1 MNIFFRLYIIFFV
14 CYSCEIKLK
23 EEVDQNNIRLFTKKE
38 SPSTVSLNP
47 EITKS
52 FLLGKF
58 DYKKDSRF
66 ILVDSKY
73 NINNNNYLQVKT
85 YNAFVKMAEAAKA
98 DGINLK
104 IVSGCISYQEQLR
117 IWNQKWKY
125 NCTKYTS
132 KKRIFI
138 ETVKEVKIPSTSRN
152 HWGTEIM
159 INATNKNYIRT
170 KKGLKEYRWLIE
182 NASRFGFCNIYSEI
196 KFKKRGGY
204 PDDPWHWS
212 YSPLSNY
219 YLNQYV
225 RSIQNSDYKS
235 FNGSNFCGSREFNFK
250 KKYVEAINKDCNL

>member
-170 KKGLKEYRWLIE
+170 KKGLKEYRW
-182 NASRFGFCNIYSEI
+182 
-196 KFKKRGGY
+196 
-204 PDDPWHWS
+204 
-212 YSPLSNY
+212 
-219 YLNQYV
+219 
-225 RSIQNSDYKS
+225 
-235 FNGSNFCGSREFNFK
+235 
-250 KKYVEAINKDCNL
+250 